1 MQHWVCWW
9 RRRARNESA
18 SKPLSATSRCC
29 RTVGRRGSTACRS
42 CCGPGASQTATAR
55 PCRSATGRQLGVEPT
70 LGAADRL
77 RSLAT
82 RRIGPGLMQLDVR
95 AVQVPQGA
103 LRPPGQALPQSR
115 PQATGAPA
123 TPARVDRTPR
133 SIALRHIAPG
143 ATRCAA
149 PAKSPL
155 PRSGQLWAGDRPKLP
170 PARFRPRTGNIFSR
184 CHSDSGNVH
193 RSYVGMSAPATHRA
207 IHSSTRFQYTPS
219 RKLVS
224 GVH

>member
-1 MQHWVCWW
+1 
-9 RRRARNESA
+9 
-18 SKPLSATSRCC
+18 
-29 RTVGRRGSTACRS
+29 VGRRGSTACRS

-143 ATRCAA
+143 ATGAQHLPNRRYHDPVSFGRSTAQSCHLRVFARARLIFLAA
-149 PAKSPL
+149 ATATQATCIDRML
-155 PRSGQLWAGDRPKLP
+155 ACPRLRLTAQSTVPHG
-170 PARFRPRTGNIFSR
+170 FNTRPRGSWYQAFTESQSR
-184 CHSDSGNVH
+184 
-193 RSYVGMSAPATHRA
+193 TRA
-207 IHSSTRFQYTPS
+207 
-219 RKLVS
+219 
-224 GVH
+224 